1 MFLASSALNTL
12 GSQPRS
18 RRSAWALGS
27 GVYSSPEKQ
36 SSWTASEAVRM
47 AEVQQAVSFRATPLP
62 SEDRVHFS
70 VVVLV
75 AELPGELRIFREI
88 FRAGRQAT
96 EPAWQ
101 LELRERTHQLL
112 SICNDPFVLFPV

>member
-1 MFLASSALNTL
+1 
-12 GSQPRS
+12 
-18 RRSAWALGS
+18 
-27 GVYSSPEKQ
+27 
-36 SSWTASEAVRM
+36 M
-47 AEVQQAVSFRATPLP
+47 AEVQQAVSARATRLP
-62 SEDRVHFS
+62 SEDRVHFFS
-70 VVVLV
+70 VAVLV